1 MDYEGFKKGVFELS
15 GINLD
20 FYKERQMQRRIC
32 SLMRKNAYDDF
43 KDYLHAL
50 AEDVELYHEFINYLT
65 INVSEFYRNPELWE
79 VLQDEILPGII
90 ERNKMPRIWSCACST
105 GEEPYTAV
113 MILNSFLPLD
123 RIKIIATD
131 IDMEAISKAK
141 EGLYT
146 SKSIEALP
154 DYYIRRFFREI
165 GDKYAIADEVKKCV
179 EFKRLDLLQDKYP
192 DNCDLIICRNVLI
205 YFTREAK
212 EMIYYKIAESLK
224 REGILFVG
232 STEQIIMSQKYGL
245 RPIRTFF
252 YTKGQHTDN

>member
-1 MDYEGFKKGVFELS
+1 
-15 GINLD
+15 
-20 FYKERQMQRRIC
+20 
-32 SLMRKNAYDDF
+32 MRKNAYDDF

-50 AEDVELYHEFINYLT
+50 AEDAELYHEFINYLT

-154 DYYIRRFFREI
+154 DYYIRRFFRRSGI
-165 GDKYAIADEVKKCV
+165 NMPADEVKKCV
-179 EFKRLDLLQDKYP
+179 EFKRLDLYRI
-192 DNCDLIICRNVLI
+192 NILIIA
-205 YFTREAK
+205 T
-212 EMIYYKIAESLK
+212 
-224 REGILFVG
+224 
-232 STEQIIMSQKYGL
+232 
-245 RPIRTFF
+245 
-252 YTKGQHTDN
+252 